1 MGNQATAFPDIK
13 RAVQRKRFEHFAVAE
28 AKFSQPFW
36 KLIISTMRPQRE
48 ISQKDT
54 FLHSVSYYYKLT
66 LCVHVVH
73 LW

>member
-1 MGNQATAFPDIK
+1 MANQATAFPDIK
-13 RAVQRKRFEHFAVAE
+13 RAVQGKRFEHFAVAE

-48 ISQKDT
+48 ISHKDT
-54 FLHSVSYYYKLT
+54 F
-66 LCVHVVH
+66 VHVVH